1 MCKYSSYPFHVFFF
15 LFPRTAQFS
24 RTPVTVNANWL
35 TNGSHQSNRLAMFV
49 LLIRETTKRTGFF
62 DCFSLRFASHSLCSP
77 LLSSLPCAFHTFPS
91 VYFHLSFPIN
101 TPLSDSCNSPS
112 AGRRLKGLN
121 SFSFIAFFFFSL
133 AHYRAPI
140 GNSST
145 QQRYLERIPR
155 IFPLWPCGKKTQSKA
170 HLFFLIRVCA
180 SIRTSTKKPE
190 IINQTRRD
198 NTRYLSPSS

>member
-1 MCKYSSYPFHVFFF
+1 MYTQFLPFPCIFF

-121 SFSFIAFFFFSL
+121 SFSFIAFFFLLSSPLSCTDRKFFNSTTVL
-133 AHYRAPI
+133 GTDSPDLPLVAVWQKDPI
-140 GNSST
+140 KST
-145 QQRYLERIPR
+145 P
-155 IFPLWPCGKKTQSKA
+155 
-170 HLFFLIRVCA
+170 FLL
-180 SIRTSTKKPE
+180 
-190 IINQTRRD
+190 D
-198 NTRYLSPSS
+198 